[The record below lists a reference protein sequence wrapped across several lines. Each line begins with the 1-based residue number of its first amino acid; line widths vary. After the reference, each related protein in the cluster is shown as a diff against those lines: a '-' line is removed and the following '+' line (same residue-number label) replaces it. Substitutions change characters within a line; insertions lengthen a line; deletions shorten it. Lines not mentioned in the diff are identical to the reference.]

1 LSASI
6 SAPKRGHK
14 QAHPRVAYSV
24 EEAAQM
30 CGLAAKTIRLA
41 VRSGELRA
49 KRLSERP
56 DGRGVIRITPAA
68 LQAWLEGGES

>member
-6 SAPKRGHK
+6 RSAKR
-14 QAHPRVAYSV
+14 ALNPRLAYSV
-24 EEAAQM
+24 EEAAEM
-30 CGLAAKTIRLA
+30 CGLAPKTIRLA

-68 LQAWLEGGES
+68 LQAWLESDAS